1 MAAAT
6 VRDESCPTDGRA
18 VRRFSPGRGI
28 MPGFVA
34 SLAAMTATPLHVRP
48 SYLHLPSG
56 PWSTVLDCLCARFP
70 QISRDTW
77 LARMARGRVLDEQ
90 DRPLG
95 PDAPYREALRV
106 QYFREVENERPIPF
120 QARVLHVDEHLLI
133 ADKPH
138 FLPVM
143 PAGDYAEQTLLTRLV
158 RETGNPHLAPLHRID
173 RHTAG
178 LVLFST
184 EPGSRG
190 AYQAL
195 FREKRIDKRY
205 QAIAPALP
213 QYDFPLRRHSRLEKG
228 EPFFRMR
235 EAPGEPNSET
245 LLEVLEKR
253 GELWRYRLFPVSG
266 KQHQLRVHMAAL
278 GAPIVGDTFYP
289 DLTDVKGVDDFSR
302 PLKLLAHSLN
312 FIDPLSGKVRR
323 YESELVLDW

>member
-1 MAAAT
+1 MLGLFSILAT
-6 VRDESCPTDGRA
+6 
-18 VRRFSPGRGI
+18 
-28 MPGFVA
+28 
-34 SLAAMTATPLHVRP
+34 MTTPHLHIRP
-48 SYLHLPSG
+48 SYLHLPPG
-56 PWSTVLDCLCARFP
+56 PWATVLDCLCDRFP

-120 QARVLHVDEHLLI
+120 QARVLHLDEHLLV

-143 PAGDYAEQTLLTRLV
+143 PAGAYAEETLLTRLV
-158 RETGNPHLAPLHRID
+158 RETGNPHLTPLHRID

-184 EPGSRG
+184 EPASRG

-213 QYDFPLRRHSRLEKG
+213 QYDFPLRRCSRLAKG
-228 EPFFRMR
+228 EPFFRTC
-235 EAPGEPNSET
+235 EVAGEPNSET
-245 LLEVLEKR
+245 LLEVLEQR

-266 KQHQLRVHMAAL
+266 KKHQLRVHMAAL

-289 DLTDVKGVDDFSR
+289 DLTDVQGVDDFSR
-302 PLKLLAHSLN
+302 PLKLLAHSLS
-312 FIDPLSGKVRR
+312 FHDPLSGALRQF
-323 YESELVLDW
+323 ESQLALEW

>member
-1 MAAAT
+1 MRSFAAT
-6 VRDESCPTDGRA
+6 S
-18 VRRFSPGRGI
+18 
-28 MPGFVA
+28 VA
-34 SLAAMTATPLHVRP
+34 MSSRPLHVRP
-48 SYLHLPSG
+48 SYLHLPPG
-56 PWSTVLDCLCARFP
+56 AWATVLDCLCARFP
-70 QISRDTW
+70 QIPRETW
-77 LARMARGRVLDEQ
+77 LQRMARGLVLDDQ

-106 QYFREVENERPIPF
+106 QYFREIANERRIPF
-120 QARVLHVDEHLLI
+120 QAEVLHLDRHILV

-143 PAGDYAEQTLLTRLV
+143 PAGDYAEETLLTRLV

-184 EPGSRG
+184 DPASRG

-213 QYDFPLRRHSRLEKG
+213 QHQFPLRRHSRLEKG

-235 EAPGEPNSET
+235 EVDGEANSES

-253 GELWRYRLFPVSG
+253 DALWRYRLFPVTG

-278 GAPIVGDTFYP
+278 GAPICNDTFYP
-289 DLTDVKGVDDFSR
+289 ELVDEKGVDDFTR
-302 PLKLLAHSLN
+302 PLKLLAHSLA
-312 FIDPLSGKVRR
+312 FTDPLSGEARSFQSR
-323 YESELVLDW
+323 IELGW